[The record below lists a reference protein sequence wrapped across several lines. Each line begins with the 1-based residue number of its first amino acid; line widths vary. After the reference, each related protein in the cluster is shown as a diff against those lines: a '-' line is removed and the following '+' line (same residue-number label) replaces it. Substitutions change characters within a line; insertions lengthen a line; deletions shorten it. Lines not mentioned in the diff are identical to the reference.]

1 MPELPEVETSIQGI
15 SPYLVDKK
23 IKKIIIRQKQLRWL
37 VSDELSEM
45 QNAQITAISRRAKYL
60 IIHTTKGEIIIHLG
74 MSGSLS
80 ILEKETKDFGKHDH
94 IDLITQDGIVLRY
107 NDPRRF
113 GAWLWTEDISQM
125 PIFQKLGLEPLSA
138 EFNGDYLYKKSRNRK
153 VAVKKFI
160 MNNAVVVGV
169 GNIYACESLFLAK
182 ILPERLACTLTKAQA
197 HLLVTIIKQVLA
209 KAIEQGGTTLKD
221 FVQPNGKPGY
231 FSQVLQ
237 VYGRK
242 GEVCNYCNAIIKT
255 KVIGQRNTFYCDKCQ
270 K

>member
-1 MPELPEVETSIQGI
+1 MPELPEVETSVRGI
-15 SPYLVDKK
+15 SPYLVGKT
-23 IKKIIIRQKQLRWL
+23 IKDIIIRQKQLRWL
-37 VSDELSEM
+37 VSDELTEM
-45 QNAQITAISRRAKYL
+45 QNTQIIAISRRAKYL

-80 ILEKETKDFGKHDH
+80 ILEKETKEVGKHDH
-94 IDLITQDGIVLRY
+94 VDLVTQDGIVLRY

-125 PIFQKLGLEPLSA
+125 PILQKLGLEPLSDK
-138 EFNGDYLYKKSRNRK
+138 FNGDYLYKKSRNRK

-160 MNNAVVVGV
+160 MDNAVVVGV

-182 ILPERLACTLTKAQA
+182 ILPERLVCTLTEEQS

-221 FVQPNGKPGY
+221 FVQPDGKPGY
-231 FSQVLQ
+231 FAQVLQ

-242 GEVCNYCNAIIKT
+242 GEECNQCKNPIKT
-255 KVIGQRNTFYCDKCQ
+255 KIIGQRNTFYCDECQ
-270 K
+270 R

>member
-1 MPELPEVETSIQGI
+1 MPELPEVETSVRGV
-15 SPYLVDKK
+15 SPYLVGKT
-23 IKKIIIRQKQLRWL
+23 IKEIIIRQKQLRWL
-37 VSDELSEM
+37 VSDELTEM

-80 ILEKETKDFGKHDH
+80 ILEKETKEVGKHDH
-94 IDLITQDGIVLRY
+94 VDLITQDGLVLRY

-113 GAWLWTEDISQM
+113 GAWLWAERADQLSIL
-125 PIFQKLGLEPLSA
+125 QKLGLEPLSV
-138 EFNGDYLYKKSRNRK
+138 EFNGDYLYKKSINRK

-160 MNNAVVVGV
+160 MDNAVVVGV

-182 ILPERLACTLTKAQA
+182 ILPERLACTLTKSQA
-197 HLLVTIIKQVLA
+197 DTLVTIIKQVLA
-209 KAIEQGGTTLKD
+209 NAIEQGGTTLKD
-221 FVQPNGKPGY
+221 FVQPDGKPGY
-231 FSQVLQ
+231 FAQVLQ

-242 GEVCNYCNAIIKT
+242 GEECNQCHNLIKT
-255 KVIGQRNTFYCDKCQ
+255 KIIGQRNTFYCDYCQ

>member
-1 MPELPEVETSIQGI
+1 MPELPEVETSVRGI
-15 SPYLVDKK
+15 SPYLVGKT
-23 IKKIIIRQKQLRWL
+23 IKEMIIRQKQLRWL
-37 VSDELSEM
+37 VSDELNEM

-80 ILEKETKDFGKHDH
+80 ILEKETKDVGKHDH
-94 IDLITQDGIVLRY
+94 VDLVTQDGIVLRY

-160 MNNAVVVGV
+160 MDNAVVVGV

-182 ILPERLACTLTKAQA
+182 ILPERLVCTLTEEQS
-197 HLLVTIIKQVLA
+197 HVLVTIIKQVLA

-221 FVQPNGKPGY
+221 FVQPDGKPGY
-231 FSQVLQ
+231 FAQILQ

-242 GEVCNYCNAIIKT
+242 DEECNQCQMPIKT
-255 KVIGQRNTFYCDKCQ
+255 KIIGQRNTFYCDYCQ